1 MINILPPELKQQITY
16 SRRNVVAR
24 RYVIVLILIILITG
38 GTLVVSHWYANQQ
51 IAAYEAA
58 LNKRNEKMSRY
69 ENLEASV
76 DTLNTHIGTIE
87 TVLQQRPQFSVLLT
101 DLSQVLPR
109 GSYLNGISLSEET
122 DQPLQLT
129 ITAPSRNQAVRVRKA
144 LLQSPRI
151 ESADIQSITS
161 KPEGD
166 EVNVDI
172 IIAFETG
179 DES

>member
-24 RYVIVLILIILITG
+24 RYVGILTVIILITG
-38 GTLVVSHWYANQQ
+38 SVLAAVHWYADQQ
-51 IAAYEAA
+51 IAAYETT
-58 LNKRNEKMSRY
+58 LQERNEKMSRF
-69 ENLEASV
+69 ENLETSV
-76 DTLNTHIGTIE
+76 DTLNTQIETIE
-87 TVLQQRPQFSVLLT
+87 KIMQQRPRFSVLLT

-129 ITAPSRNQAVRVRKA
+129 ITAPSRNQAVTVRQA

-151 ESADIQSITS
+151 ESADIQSITG
-161 KPEGD
+161 KPDSE
-166 EVNVDI
+166 EINVNIV
-172 IIAFETG
+172 IAFQTG
-179 DES
+179 GES

>member
-1 MINILPPELKQQITY
+1 MINILPPDLKEQITY

-24 RYVIVLILIILITG
+24 RYVFVLIFIILVTG
-38 GTLVVSHWYANQQ
+38 SILTAIHWYADQQ

-58 LNKRNEKMSRY
+58 LEERTEEISQF
-69 ENLEASV
+69 ENLETSV
-76 DTLNTHIGTIE
+76 DTLNTQIDTID
-87 TVLQQRPQFSVLLT
+87 TVLKQRPQFSILLA
-101 DLSQVLPR
+101 DLAQVLPQ

-129 ITAPSRNQAVRVRKA
+129 ITAPSRDQAVRVRQA

-151 ESADIQSITS
+151 GSADIQSITS
-161 KPEGD
+161 KPESD
-166 EVNVDI
+166 RINVNI

-179 DES
+179 DGS